1 MKPGPATDRASLD
14 RVDRAGT
21 DGVSGEGNADT
32 EQPALHHVMVVG
44 GTLAEWGALSDD
56 QWHARIEVLG
66 SLASQAGASWLT
78 LRPAQRGDG
87 ADSARPV
94 HHAVVQ
100 SNGCSVIVDPTP
112 DGRER
117 LVVALRKL
125 AESDQLTEPAV
136 AAALL
141 APAVTEPDLVLVL
154 GRTDRLPSS
163 LVWELAYAE
172 LVYLDIAWADLQP
185 AHLVSAIE
193 AYRRRHRRFGGLD

>member
-1 MKPGPATDRASLD
+1 MKPGPATDRAGI
-14 RVDRAGT
+14 DRASSER
-21 DGVSGEGNADT
+21 DADI

-44 GTLAEWGALSDD
+44 GTLADWGALSDD
-56 QWHARIEVLG
+56 QWHTRIRVLG
-66 SLASQAGASWLT
+66 TLASQAGAGWLT
-78 LRPAQRGDG
+78 LRPAERGEG

-100 SNGCSVIVDPTP
+100 LHGCSVIVDPTP

-125 AESDQLTEPAV
+125 AEADQLTEPAV

-141 APAVTEPDLVLVL
+141 APAATEPDLVLVL
-154 GRTDRLPSS
+154 GRNDRLPSS

-172 LVYLDIAWADLQP
+172 LVYLDVAWVEMQP
-185 AHLVSAIE
+185 AHLAAAID

>member
-1 MKPGPATDRASLD
+1 MKPVPNIDRGSND
-14 RVDRAGT
+14 RP
-21 DGVSGEGNADT
+21 GEM

-56 QWHARIEVLG
+56 QWHDRIEVLG
-66 SLASQAGASWLT
+66 TLASQAGASWLT
-78 LRPAQRGDG
+78 LRPAERGHG

-94 HHAVVQ
+94 HHAVVELD
-100 SNGCSVIVDPTP
+100 GCSVIVDPTP

-141 APAVTEPDLVLVL
+141 APAATEPDLVLVL
-154 GRTDRLPSS
+154 GRNDRLPSS

-172 LVYLDIAWADLQP
+172 LVYLDVAWADLQP